1 MNKPEKRPSLWRW
14 ITTRILLVA
23 VGTIALIA
31 GCMWSWYSVLNYRI
45 LRQMPEALRQELLVL
60 VKHPESNPQRFHEII
75 DTWYGVDFSNPFSY
89 LIDWELLTA
98 YGCVIV
104 PFIIIMGLYTTKPLS
119 EQFTRLAIAARAV
132 SKGKFTTRA
141 GLTKNA
147 PAELVKLTADFNT
160 MTGRLSYYDRELK
173 TSHAAMAH
181 ELRAPLTAAMG
192 RLHGVIDGVFPPEMH
207 HLTTIMNQLTHLN
220 RLIDD
225 LYLLSMA
232 QARQLTLDK
241 SPVDIMEL
249 LRERKAWLQPRADT
263 AGFSFNITS
272 RTPLPLIV
280 IVDPY
285 RLGQVFTILM
295 DNALSYA
302 TEGKVLDITL
312 HDYQDHVAIIFRDHG
327 PGVSH
332 EFIPL
337 MFERF
342 SREDRS
348 RARNFGGSGL
358 GLSIARAICELH
370 DGNLVV
376 NIHPEGGMRFII
388 QLPVKNILSEG

>member
-1 MNKPEKRPSLWRW
+1 MGKPEKGVSLWHW
-14 ITTRILLVA
+14 ITVRILLVA
-23 VGTIALIA
+23 IGTLALIA
-31 GCMWSWYSVLNYRI
+31 GCMWSWYTYLNFFVVRS
-45 LRQMPEALRQELLVL
+45 MPDAVRKEFLAL
-60 VKHPESNPQRFHEII
+60 VKNPESNLQRFHGIVDE
-75 DTWYGVDFSNPFSY
+75 WYGVDFSSPFSFA
-89 LIDWELLTA
+89 IDWKLLTLYA
-98 YGCVIV
+98 CVIV
-104 PFIIIMGLYTTKPLS
+104 PFIIILGLYTARPLS
-119 EQFTRLAIAARAV
+119 EQFTRLAMAARAV
-132 SKGKFTTRA
+132 SRGKFTARA

-147 PAELVKLTADFNT
+147 PAELIKLTTDFNT
-160 MTGRLSYYDRELK
+160 MTGRLSAFDRELK

-192 RLHGVIDGVFPPEMH
+192 RLHGVIDGVFPPEKH
-207 HLTTIMNQLTHLN
+207 HLTMIMNQLTHLN

-225 LYLLSMA
+225 LHLLSLA

-241 SPVDIMEL
+241 SPVDVIEL
-249 LRERKAWLQPRADT
+249 LREKEAWLQLRLDVAD
-263 AGFSFNITS
+263 FSFNIS
-272 RTPLPLIV
+272 ACSPLIV
-280 IVDPY
+280 LIDPF
-285 RLGQVFTILM
+285 RMGQVFTILM
-295 DNALSYA
+295 DNALNYA

-312 HDYQDHVAIIFRDHG
+312 RDYQDHIAITFRDHG

-342 SREDRS
+342 SRADSS

-370 DGNLVV
+370 DGHLVV

-388 QLPVKNILSEG
+388 QLPVRNILSKG